1 MGDYVVK
8 QIHEA
13 SMRILHRTGMKF
25 LHSDAQR
32 ILREHGIDVDGEGV
46 ARFTEE
52 QLMYW
57 VHKAPSHIYLYAPD
71 QANTVVLGGDTSEPA
86 PCTGCPTVSDQEG
99 NMRKAEMEDYV
110 KLVKLF
116 EANPKFHVSGH
127 AIVLPNDVPVEHAYP
142 LMHYAAYTHSNKA
155 LLVGMGNYQDCED
168 MLQMGLAAAGS
179 KEEMEAHPNMMTIV
193 NVDAPLRLDKKMT
206 ETLISFAKYKQPVM
220 VACCDMAGTTA
231 PVTLA
236 GAIAQTNAELLG
248 AIALVEMVSPGCP
261 VMYGAV
267 STTAD
272 LRNGSIAMGAPEAA
286 IFCKYTAKLAKYYGL
301 PCRGGGTETDA
312 KTVDVQAGYESMM
325 NYLVSKQNK
334 INLILHSAGILD
346 GFLTMSYEKVIA
358 DFEIMDYV
366 DRLME
371 DVTLGEGRIPEDL
384 MDEVGHDGQYLTEE
398 HTFEFCR
405 KEPLTP
411 ALAVRGATDDRK
423 GQYMTNL
430 YRKMESML
438 ESYKKPERDERVIQ
452 RMREILIAR
461 GVEPELLTKIEN
473 M

>member
-1 MGDYVVK
+1 MGNYVVK

-13 SMRILHRTGMKF
+13 SMRLLARTGMKF
-25 LHSDAQR
+25 LHPDAQE
-32 ILREHGIDVDGEGV
+32 ILKRHGINVDGEGV

-57 VHKAPSHIYLYAPD
+57 VNKAPSHVRLYAPD
-71 QANTVVLGGDTSEPA
+71 EKHNVILGGDRSEAA

-99 NMRKAEMEDYV
+99 NTRKATMEDYI

-116 EANPKFHVSGH
+116 EANPKYNINGH
-127 AIVLPNDVPVEHAYP
+127 AIVFPNDIPVEHAYL
-142 LMHYAAYTHSNKA
+142 LMHYAAYTHSNKS
-155 LLVGMGNYQDCED
+155 LLIGMGTYQDCED
-168 MLQMGLAAAGS
+168 MLQMGAAAAGS
-179 KEEMEAHPNMMTIV
+179 REKMEAYPNMMTIV

-206 ETLISFAKYKQPVM
+206 ETLISFARYRQPVM

-231 PVTLA
+231 PITLA
-236 GAIAQTNAELLG
+236 GAIAQTNAQLLSV
-248 AIALVEMVSPGCP
+248 IALVQMVSPGCP

-286 IFCKYTAKLAKYYGL
+286 IYCKYTAKLAKFYGL

-325 NYLVSKQNK
+325 NYLVSRQSK

-346 GFLTMSYEKVIA
+346 GFLTMSYEKVIT

-366 DRLME
+366 DRLLE
-371 DVTLGEGRIPEDL
+371 DVTLGEDRIPEDL
-384 MDEVGHDGQYLTEE
+384 MDEIGHDGQYLTEE

-411 ALAVRGATDDRK
+411 ALALRGSNGDWK
-423 GQYMTNL
+423 GQYMKNVH
-430 YRKMESML
+430 RKMDEMFQ
-438 ESYKKPERDERVIQ
+438 SYQKPERDAAVLQ
-452 RMREILIAR
+452 SMREILIRR
-461 GVEPELLTKIEN
+461 GVDPKLLETIEN